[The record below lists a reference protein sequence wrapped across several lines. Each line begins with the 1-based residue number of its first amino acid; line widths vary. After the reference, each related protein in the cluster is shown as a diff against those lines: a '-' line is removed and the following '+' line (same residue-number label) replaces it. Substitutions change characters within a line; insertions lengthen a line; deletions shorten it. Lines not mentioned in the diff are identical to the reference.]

1 MGDENQEHLDC
12 ASIRLAVSPSEYRRG
27 LTLIEVTL
35 VLALMVI
42 IASFCWPAINRAF
55 NIQRL
60 KKSADIVRIQW
71 CKSRIKAMS
80 NDQIVLFRYEMGGSR
95 FRIEQLIDVTAFENM
110 SGDGSTS
117 EQNATSN
124 AASLGDL
131 STTSA
136 DGASD
141 NADYSAYPSAGGVQ
155 SLPKGI
161 VFRGCEIENDSRAM
175 TAGADSTDNSAA
187 AGWSA
192 PIYFYPDGTSSNARL
207 QICNDRNSAIELALR
222 GMTGV
227 VTVGEVVALGG
238 AVP

>member
-1 MGDENQEHLDC
+1 
-12 ASIRLAVSPSEYRRG
+12 
-27 LTLIEVTL
+27 
-35 VLALMVI
+35 
-42 IASFCWPAINRAF
+42 
-55 NIQRL
+55 
-60 KKSADIVRIQW
+60 
-71 CKSRIKAMS
+71 MS
-80 NDQIVLFRYEMGGSR
+80 TDQIVLFRYEIGGSR

-110 SGDGSTS
+110 SGNGATPDS
-117 EQNATSN
+117 NATSN
-124 AASLGDL
+124 AASLGDPAAA
-131 STTSA
+131 SA
-136 DGASD
+136 DGASENSD
-141 NADYSAYPSAGGVQ
+141 YPSAGGVQ

-175 TAGADSTDNSAA
+175 TAGAGSTDNSAA

-227 VTVGEVVALGG
+227 VTVGEVVAVGG